1 MPSSNQVEYYFLYL
15 FTGKHINTYH
25 WEELLINDKV
35 TIKVEQLKEKEK
47 KPTLVDGMP
56 IFESILCNLIDDE
69 EGDMIETI
77 QNVEDA
83 HAPFIEKEIVDD
95 VYIVENKVGE
105 IPNQQ

>member
-1 MPSSNQVEYYFLYL
+1 
-15 FTGKHINTYH
+15 
-25 WEELLINDKV
+25 
-35 TIKVEQLKEKEK
+35 
-47 KPTLVDGMP
+47 MP